1 MSTFFSS
8 GCARPSPRSPRTSR
22 ACRARRSSSPRSCAR
37 GTTSPAASRSG
48 PSSSSAPSRLRTTS
62 STRRKRSSM
71 GLRHSSG
78 ASPISGTSSV
88 RWGQVPKAP
97 RDDVSAVDAL
107 ARAAEAVLP
116 RVPPAWQGPIAEVA
130 GTVAYLAAPRARAA
144 VRSNLAVIA
153 PEHPPSVRRVFV
165 NSIIQY
171 LEIFHIARLD
181 RRRFLATMRME
192 GWENFTCAHALGKGV
207 IFGSAHLGPVA
218 LVGPILMARGFELT
232 LPVERTSSEFM
243 RAVNRA
249 RSAQG
254 MRLVPMDSA
263 FGIHRVLRRG
273 GVLRLLAG
281 RAINRVGARVH
292 VLWSPTLLASAA
304 VPRAHRTCTALVP
317 AFTWRENG
325 MLVAHLQEPLDI
337 PRTGDRE
344 ADVREG
350 VRRFAA
356 LLERYV
362 RAHPEQWNGFDPV
375 WGAA

>member
-1 MSTFFSS
+1 
-8 GCARPSPRSPRTSR
+8 
-22 ACRARRSSSPRSCAR
+22 
-37 GTTSPAASRSG
+37 
-48 PSSSSAPSRLRTTS
+48 
-62 STRRKRSSM
+62 
-71 GLRHSSG
+71 
-78 ASPISGTSSV
+78 
-88 RWGQVPKAP
+88 
-97 RDDVSAVDAL
+97 VSAVDAL

-116 RVPPAWQGPIAEVA
+116 RVPPDWQRPIAEIA
-130 GTVAYLAAPRARAA
+130 GTIAYLGAPRARAA
-144 VRSNLAVIA
+144 VAANLAVIA
-153 PEHPPSVRRVFV
+153 PEHPPSVRTVFV
-165 NSIIQY
+165 HSVRQY

-181 RRRFLATMRME
+181 RRRFLASMRME

-218 LVGPILMARGFELT
+218 LVGQILMARGFQMT
-232 LPVERTSSEFM
+232 LPVEPTSSEFM

-254 MRLVPMDSA
+254 LRLVPMDSA

-273 GVLRLLAG
+273 GVLGFLAD
-281 RAINRVGARVH
+281 RAITGVGERVQFFGRE
-292 VLWSPTLLASAA
+292 TLLPSAHVA
-304 VPRAHRTCTALVP
+304 LAHRTGAALVP

-325 MLVAHLQEPLDI
+325 MLVAHLEEPLDI

-362 RAHPEQWNGFDPV
+362 RAHPEQWNVFEPV

>member
-1 MSTFFSS
+1 
-8 GCARPSPRSPRTSR
+8 
-22 ACRARRSSSPRSCAR
+22 
-37 GTTSPAASRSG
+37 
-48 PSSSSAPSRLRTTS
+48 
-62 STRRKRSSM
+62 
-71 GLRHSSG
+71 
-78 ASPISGTSSV
+78 
-88 RWGQVPKAP
+88 
-97 RDDVSAVDAL
+97 VSAVDAL
-107 ARAAEAVLP
+107 ARVAEAVLP
-116 RVPPAWQGPIAEVA
+116 RVPPAWQRPLAEVA
-130 GTVAYLAAPRARAA
+130 GSVAYLAAPRARAA

-153 PEHPPSVRRVFV
+153 PEHPPRVRQVFV
-165 NSIIQY
+165 NSVIQY

-181 RRRFLATMRME
+181 RRRFLATVRME

-218 LVGPILMARGFELT
+218 LVGQILMERGFELT
-232 LPVERTSSEFM
+232 LPVERTTSEFM

-254 MRLVPMDSA
+254 LRLVPIDSA

-273 GVLRLLAG
+273 GVLGFLAD
-281 RAINRVGARVH
+281 RAITGVGERVEFFGRQ
-292 VLWSPTLLASAA
+292 TLLPSAHVA
-304 VPRAHRTCTALVP
+304 LAHRTGAALVP
-317 AFTWRENG
+317 AFTWRQNG
-325 MLVAHLQEPLDI
+325 LLFAHLLEPLDI

-362 RAHPEQWNGFDPV
+362 RAHPEQWNVFEPV

>member
-1 MSTFFSS
+1 M
-8 GCARPSPRSPRTSR
+8 
-22 ACRARRSSSPRSCAR
+22 
-37 GTTSPAASRSG
+37 
-48 PSSSSAPSRLRTTS
+48 
-62 STRRKRSSM
+62 
-71 GLRHSSG
+71 
-78 ASPISGTSSV
+78 
-88 RWGQVPKAP
+88 
-97 RDDVSAVDAL
+97 SAVDAL
-107 ARAAEAVLP
+107 ARLAEAVLP

-165 NSIIQY
+165 NSVIQY

-181 RRRFLATMRME
+181 RRHFLASMRME

-218 LVGPILMARGFELT
+218 LVGQILMARGFELT

-254 MRLVPMDSA
+254 LRLVPMDSA

-273 GVLRLLAG
+273 GVLGFLAD
-281 RAINRVGARVH
+281 RAITGVGERVEFFGRQ
-292 VLWSPTLLASAA
+292 TLLPSAHVA
-304 VPRAHRTCTALVP
+304 LAHRTGAALVP
-317 AFTWRENG
+317 AFTWRQNG
-325 MLVAHLQEPLDI
+325 MLFAHLLEPLDI

-356 LLERYV
+356 LLEHYV
-362 RAHPEQWNGFDPV
+362 RAHPEQWNVFEPV
-375 WGAA
+375 WEAA